1 MSPPSENLK
10 FHICSDLSGSFS
22 TSAITNVPRN
32 KEMTIGKMKTKKA
45 ELLMNSSFLP
55 SRIPLYLFSN
65 DQIVQD
71 NYVAKL
77 KHLIST
83 TD

>member
-1 MSPPSENLK
+1 
-10 FHICSDLSGSFS
+10 
-22 TSAITNVPRN
+22 
-32 KEMTIGKMKTKKA
+32 
-45 ELLMNSSFLP
+45 MNSSFLP

-83 TD
+83 ID